1 MKFKIDENLPIEI
14 AELLNNDGYDA
25 KTVIDQGLC
34 GDDDPDI
41 AAICQEEERILVTLD
56 KDFSDI
62 RTYPPENYPG
72 ILVLR
77 LRRQDKPHILNVF
90 NSFKDLIPKEPLK
103 RHLWIIDENQVRI
116 RGSG

>member
-34 GDDDPDI
+34 GGDDPGI
-41 AAICQEEERILVTLD
+41 AAICQEEKRIIVTLD
-56 KDFSDI
+56 TDFSDI

-72 ILVLR
+72 IIVLR
-77 LRRQDKPHILNVF
+77 LRRQDKPHIINVF
-90 NSFKDLIPKEPLK
+90 VNPNLA
-103 RHLWIIDENQVRI
+103 IDTGLSPSLSTKSQLH
-116 RGSG
+116 G